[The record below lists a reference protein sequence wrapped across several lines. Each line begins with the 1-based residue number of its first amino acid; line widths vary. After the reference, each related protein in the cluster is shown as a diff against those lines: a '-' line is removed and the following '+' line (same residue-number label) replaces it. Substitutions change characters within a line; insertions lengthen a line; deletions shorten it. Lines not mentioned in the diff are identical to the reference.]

1 MLLWQSVL
9 FPLAAWYYCLL
20 PTAGNRKS
28 WGFGLMC
35 QPDGHNDDGAQRP
48 PRPSPA
54 AFVANQRDT
63 GLPWHRVAA
72 LVAANSWR
80 KIRTGRNCCGNLGQP
95 GC

>member
-1 MLLWQSVL
+1 
-9 FPLAAWYYCLL
+9 
-20 PTAGNRKS
+20 
-28 WGFGLMC
+28 MC
-35 QPDGHNDDGAQRP
+35 QPDGHNDDGGQGQRQRP
-48 PRPSPA
+48 ARPSPA

-72 LVAANSWR
+72 LVVANSWR